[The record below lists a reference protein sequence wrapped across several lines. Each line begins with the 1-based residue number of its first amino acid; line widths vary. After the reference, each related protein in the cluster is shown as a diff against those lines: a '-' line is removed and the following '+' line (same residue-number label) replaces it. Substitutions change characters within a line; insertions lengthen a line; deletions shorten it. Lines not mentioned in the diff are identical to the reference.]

1 MGDNTPGFTMG
12 RGPDWVTPTT
22 GGATALAGF
31 TISTGFAG
39 GIVGKGGT
47 AFTSGF
53 GNAEAVNTG
62 VDVDDPEIAGGFTP
76 ADGAGLTGEGFAGEV
91 ATTFLEVSTAEAE
104 TVGFCSTGF
113 NRACGWD

>member
-1 MGDNTPGFTMG
+1 MG
-12 RGPDWVTPTT
+12 RGPDWVTPTI
-22 GGATALAGF
+22 GGVAELAGF

-76 ADGAGLTGEGFAGEV
+76 ADGAGLTGEGFVREV
-91 ATTFLEVSTAEAE
+91 ATTFLEVSTAEEDTVAEAE
-104 TVGFCSTGF
+104 TVGFCATGF